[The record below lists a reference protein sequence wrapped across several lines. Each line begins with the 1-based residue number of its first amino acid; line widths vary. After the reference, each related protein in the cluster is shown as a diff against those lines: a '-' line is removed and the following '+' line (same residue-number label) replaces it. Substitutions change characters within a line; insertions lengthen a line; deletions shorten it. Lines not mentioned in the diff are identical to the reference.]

1 MKHLVIVE
9 KAVNSKVMH
18 DKVSIVLNKLHIE
31 YKNISLYVLSFIHR
45 SIVNERPDYTPEH
58 NERLEFLWDAVLELA
73 ITKNLYKDF
82 PKKPEG
88 ELTDIRSALVR
99 WTNLAKVAKNLW
111 LPEYL
116 LLGKWEEMS
125 WGRSNDYLLANVVEA
140 LLWAIYLDLWVE
152 VASNFVDEYIYITL
166 EDILKNNKTKDH
178 KTIIQ
183 EYAQAEYEITPTYNI
198 HSESWP
204 DHDKTFEVW
213 VYLEE
218 KLVWTWTWSSK
229 KKAQES
235 AANDW
240 YNKLIK

>member
-1 MKHLVIVE
+1 M
-9 KAVNSKVMH
+9 MH
-18 DKVSIVLNKLHIE
+18 DKISIALNKLDID
-31 YKNISLYVLSFIHR
+31 YKNISLYVLAFIHR
-45 SIVNERPDYTPEH
+45 SIVNERPDFAPEH
-58 NERLEFLWDAVLELA
+58 NERLEFLGDAVLELA
-73 ITKNLYKDF
+73 ITKNLYNDF

-99 WTNLAKVAKNLW
+99 WTNLASVAKSIW

-116 LLGKWEEMS
+116 LLGKGEEMS
-125 WGRSNDYLLANVVEA
+125 GWRSNDYLLANVVEA
-140 LLWAIYLDLWVE
+140 LLGAIYLDLWVE
-152 VASNFVDEYIYITL
+152 VASEFVNKYVYITL
-166 EDILKNNKTKDH
+166 DDILKNNKTKDH

-183 EYAQAEYEITPTYNI
+183 EYSQAEFEITPTYKI

-204 DHDKTFEVW
+204 DHDKIFEVW
-213 VYLEE
+213 VYLKE
-218 KLVWTWTWSSK
+218 KHVWTWTGSSK